1 MTMVTIDESGMT
13 FGPYPDE
20 HCFYIEK
27 SAAYLKI
34 QDGVQMAEFLL
45 MRHQAGQPPAVWV
58 IEAKSSS
65 PRPETV
71 PNFDEF
77 IAEIRAKLT
86 NGLTLGIAS
95 ILLRHASAGPEL
107 PVPFTQLNLANAG
120 FRLVLVIKGHQESW
134 LVPLQDALKKALHAT
149 IKTWGLSATAVA
161 VINDSMARQYG
172 IIT

>member
-20 HCFYIEK
+20 YCFHIEK

-45 MRHQAGQPPAVWV
+45 MRNQAGQPPVMWV

-65 PRPETV
+65 PRPETA

-77 IAEIRAKLT
+77 IDEIRAKLM

-95 ILLRHASAGPEL
+95 ILLRHASAKAEL
-107 PVPFTQLNLANAG
+107 PAPFKQLNLSNTG

-134 LVPLQDALKKALHAT
+134 LAPLQDALKKSLHAT

-161 VINDSMARQYG
+161 VINDSMARERG
-172 IIT
+172 IIS